1 MMTAVVIAWVVSVAG
16 FTGGLA
22 VLGSMGVALWNGAMH
37 RWFGGRGVVKA
48 TPKDV
53 LKWSGVLSVVGV
65 TLWMAINI

>member
-1 MMTAVVIAWVVSVAG
+1 MMT
-16 FTGGLA
+16 A

-37 RWFGGRGVVKA
+37 RWFGGRCVVKA

-53 LKWSGVLSVVGV
+53 LKWSGVISVVGV